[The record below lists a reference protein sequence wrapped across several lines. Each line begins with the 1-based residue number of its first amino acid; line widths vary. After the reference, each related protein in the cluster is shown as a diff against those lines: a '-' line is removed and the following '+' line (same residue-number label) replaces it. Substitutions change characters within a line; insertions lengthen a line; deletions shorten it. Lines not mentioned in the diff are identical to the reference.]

1 MKTFDDVRELGLYAN
16 DCCTEELIYDE
27 GDTFWR
33 CPRCQSS
40 CLWQL
45 ESKITRESEFALSVA

>member
-16 DCCTEELIYDE
+16 DCCAEELIYDE